1 MLGGRNNKT
10 SWLVVGIGMGAL
22 AGILFAPKA
31 GCETRKAIAV
41 GVEHGVE
48 HLATMGRDIREH
60 ANQIADSGMRRAKVA
75 INTAKRLL
83 KRVA

>member
-1 MLGGRNNKT
+1 MLRDRKDKA

-22 AGILFAPKA
+22 AGILFAPKT
-31 GCETRKAIAV
+31 GRETRKAIAV

-48 HLATMGRDIREH
+48 YLTTMGHDLREH
-60 ANQIADSGMRRAKVA
+60 ANQIADSGRKRAKVA
-75 INTAKRLL
+75 IDTARRLV